1 MNKNEQIRQSGSI
14 TRLKRKNQQC
24 KTFRFKVNKSHLRV
38 DQLECIKMMFIECK
52 RLYNYILGT
61 GNIPNPKDY
70 KQYKH
75 ITYLDRDKNT
85 IDYDLSYIGS
95 SIIQDQIR
103 VMNETIHA
111 LSVRKKKGYKVGPL
125 RFKSECNSIRL
136 FQYGITHRII
146 GNRIKIQGIKR
157 PIYLSGLNQLSKY
170 NEIDYTTAQLL
181 WDGNDYYIS
190 LTCFVPKEHLI
201 RSGSIGI
208 DMGVATHM
216 TLSDGRKLN
225 VSIEES
231 ERLKGLQRLLEKK
244 KYRSNNWYKVRSK
257 IKKEYNRMNNKKND
271 AANKIVHDLKRYEKV
286 VIQDEQI
293 SSWDKKT
300 VQHSVL
306 GRVKSKLIHQ
316 PNVYVLDQWFP
327 TTQYCSSCGTNTSH
341 KPSKRR
347 FECSYCHSTS
357 DRDVHAA
364 NNMLEMLNEILSAGT
379 VDIRPCKKIKFDS
392 VRMYFSRKGNHNDL

>member
-1 MNKNEQIRQSGSI
+1 MNKNEQIRQSGST

-24 KTFRFKVNKSHLRV
+24 KTFRFKVDKSHLRA
-38 DQLECIKMMFIECK
+38 DQLECIKMMFVECK

-61 GNIPNPKDY
+61 GNIPGPKDY

-75 ITYLDRDKNT
+75 ITYLDKDRN
-85 IDYDLSYIGS
+85 IINYELSYIGS

-103 VMNETIHA
+103 VMNESIHA
-111 LSVRKKKGYKVGPL
+111 LSVRKKKGYNVGAL

-157 PIYLSGLNQLSKY
+157 PIYLSGLKQLLKY

-190 LTCFVPKEHLI
+190 ITCFVPKEYII

-208 DMGVATHM
+208 DMGVVTHI

-225 VSIEES
+225 VSVEES

-286 VIQDEQI
+286 VMQDEQI

-300 VQHSVL
+300 IQHTVL

-316 PNVYVLDQWFP
+316 PNVYIYWINGFLP
-327 TTQYCSSCGTNTSH
+327 LNI
-341 KPSKRR
+341 
-347 FECSYCHSTS
+347 
-357 DRDVHAA
+357 VHLVILIRHITHQSG
-364 NNMLEMLNEILSAGT
+364 NLN
-379 VDIRPCKKIKFDS
+379 
-392 VRMYFSRKGNHNDL
+392 VRIVIPHQIGMYMQPIIC

>member
-111 LSVRKKKGYKVGPL
+111 LSVRKKKGYKVGQL

-136 FQYGITHRII
+136 FQYGIT
-146 GNRIKIQGIKR
+146 
-157 PIYLSGLNQLSKY
+157 LS
-170 NEIDYTTAQLL
+170 
-181 WDGNDYYIS
+181 
-190 LTCFVPKEHLI
+190 
-201 RSGSIGI
+201 
-208 DMGVATHM
+208 
-216 TLSDGRKLN
+216 
-225 VSIEES
+225 
-231 ERLKGLQRLLEKK
+231 
-244 KYRSNNWYKVRSK
+244 
-257 IKKEYNRMNNKKND
+257 
-271 AANKIVHDLKRYEKV
+271 
-286 VIQDEQI
+286 
-293 SSWDKKT
+293 
-300 VQHSVL
+300 
-306 GRVKSKLIHQ
+306 LIH
-316 PNVYVLDQWFP
+316 
-327 TTQYCSSCGTNTSH
+327 
-341 KPSKRR
+341 
-347 FECSYCHSTS
+347 
-357 DRDVHAA
+357 
-364 NNMLEMLNEILSAGT
+364 I
-379 VDIRPCKKIKFDS
+379 
-392 VRMYFSRKGNHNDL
+392 